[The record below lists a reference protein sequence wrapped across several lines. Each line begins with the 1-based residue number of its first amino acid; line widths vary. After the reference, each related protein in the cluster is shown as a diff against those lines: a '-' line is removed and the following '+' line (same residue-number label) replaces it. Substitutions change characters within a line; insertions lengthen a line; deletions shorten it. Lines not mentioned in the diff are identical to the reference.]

1 MKYSYILIAATL
13 LASCNRNKTDHD
25 ASGTFEAVEIIVP
38 AEASGILKV
47 FNIEE
52 GQTIAAGETIGY
64 IDSTQLYL
72 KKKQLLAQ
80 VTALLSKR
88 PDVRAQLAALNE
100 QLKQAQHEQKRIS
113 SLVKADAATQKQLDD
128 ANAQVLII
136 SKQIN
141 AQESALGINVNSL
154 SEETLPLNIQ
164 VEQLND
170 QLEKCRLVNSAKGT
184 VLTKYAEVNEM
195 ATTGKPLYK
204 LADLSEMIL
213 RSYVSGPQF
222 SAIKLNQVVKV
233 LVDEENGTDKEY
245 SGIVEWIS
253 DKAEFTPKTIQTKDE
268 RTNLVYAVK
277 IRVKNDGRLK
287 IGMYA
292 EVQLTK
298 EK

>member
-1 MKYSYILIAATL
+1 MKYSYILIAAIL
-13 LASCNRNKTDHD
+13 LVSCNRNKPGHD
-25 ASGTFEAVEIIVP
+25 ASGTFEAVETIVP
-38 AEASGILKV
+38 AEASGILKA
-47 FNIEE
+47 FTIEE
-52 GQTIAAGETIGY
+52 GQTVAAGEVIGY

-80 VTALLSKR
+80 VTAVLSRR
-88 PDVRAQLAALNE
+88 PDVKAQLAALNE
-100 QLKQAQHEQKRIS
+100 QLKQARHEQARIS
-113 SLVKADAATQKQLDD
+113 NLVKADAATQKQLDD

-136 SKQIN
+136 TRQIN
-141 AQESALGINVNSL
+141 AQESSLGISVNSL
-154 SEETLPLNIQ
+154 SEETLPLTIQ

-170 QLEKCRLVNSAKGT
+170 QLEKCRIINPSKGS

-195 ATTGKPLYK
+195 AVAGKPLYK

-213 RSYVSGPQF
+213 RAYVSSSQF
-222 SAIKLNQVVKV
+222 SAVQLNQPVKM
-233 LVDEENGTDKEY
+233 LVDDENGTYKEY
-245 SGIVEWIS
+245 AGVIEWIS

-268 RTNLVYAVK
+268 RANLVYAIK

-292 EVQLTK
+292 DVQLTK